1 MYISDRER
9 SCSGYGCNIRLWV
22 ALYLDLQW
30 FFRLDPFPTVFRT
43 LVAFIEPLHHF
54 VSQCDRADASCFE
67 RFVYCLFYGEIVA
80 FVAVLHG
87 AQASTRL
94 RSSAFNLALIAALVG
109 ECAVQRLLQDT
120 AMPSLRER
128 CWQSLRLLRFVEG
141 RKIACFAFLRIPASR
156 RCAQRLSFRQKPGSS
171 GEWQRG
177 SATDSRSKLTRQQ
190 LCTEPLRVSFAEGIE
205 CLDSRWFEVL
215 NVASYDRQSM
225 L

>member
-1 MYISDRER
+1 M
-9 SCSGYGCNIRLWV
+9 CNCRVGGLV
-22 ALYLDLQW
+22 GVQW

-141 RKIACFAFLRIPASR
+141 RKIATCFAFLRVLASR

-177 SATDSRSKLTRQQ
+177 SATDSRSKLTRQP